1 LETIRVGSL
10 QVTPEE
16 CIRNLG
22 ITLDSGLSFEKHVN
36 EVCRKA
42 YFQIKNIARIRRYLD
57 INATRTLVH
66 ALVISTID
74 YSNAVLVG
82 LPESVIGKLQRVQN
96 LAARLIL
103 CL

>member
-1 LETIRVGSL
+1 
-10 QVTPEE
+10 
-16 CIRNLG
+16 
-22 ITLDSGLSFEKHVN
+22 VN

-42 YFQIKNIARIRRYLD
+42 YFQIKNIARIRGYLD

>member
-1 LETIRVGSL
+1 
-10 QVTPEE
+10 
-16 CIRNLG
+16 
-22 ITLDSGLSFEKHVN
+22 VN

>member
-1 LETIRVGSL
+1 M
-10 QVTPEE
+10 
-16 CIRNLG
+16 
-22 ITLDSGLSFEKHVN
+22 N

-57 INATRTLVH
+57 INATWTLVH

>member
-1 LETIRVGSL
+1 M
-10 QVTPEE
+10 
-16 CIRNLG
+16 
-22 ITLDSGLSFEKHVN
+22 N